1 MFILSSLPFVMK
13 SRRACPCEGG
23 DQIPST
29 RTIDGRLSY
38 NKDMSPR
45 IFLAAISL
53 VNNLNF
59 SWLSIRDFI
68 DIIVIAI
75 LIYVGLRLLLETH
88 SWPMLIGILVV
99 ALLYGASSVFNLPL
113 THLVLRAFFGFFIIF
128 IAIIFQKELRR
139 LLSFVGFFSFKRLTP
154 PADATILMI
163 SQAAGKLSHGKVG
176 ALIVFPGKEPI
187 GRFLEGGIAL
197 RGDVSQEL
205 LLSLFSEETPG
216 HDGAMIIENNRIK
229 KFGVHLPLAENL
241 GHSGKFHGLR
251 HRAALGLSE
260 QSDAI
265 VVVVSGETGSI
276 DIARDGEWEH
286 CANEHEL
293 HEKLSAFC
301 AAFSL
306 PGTASPTFPR
316 WLWRNIGLFGASLV
330 LAGGTWHFFS
340 ANFAPAQK
348 DFTVPL
354 EFQNL
359 PSGYFVEDA
368 IPRDAVVTLEGQNS
382 DFSVLN
388 PQALNVSVDIGS
400 STTAG
405 WHTVALG
412 EKDVNAPLNFS
423 VDQIQPRSVE
433 VEIVKD

>member
-1 MFILSSLPFVMK
+1 MSS
-13 SRRACPCEGG
+13 
-23 DQIPST
+23 
-29 RTIDGRLSY
+29 
-38 NKDMSPR
+38 R
-45 IFLAAISL
+45 IFLAAVAL
-53 VNNLNF
+53 AGNFNF
-59 SWLSIRDFI
+59 SWLSLRNVADVV
-68 DIIVIAI
+68 VIAI
-75 LIYVGLRLLLETH
+75 LIYIGLRLLLDTH
-88 SWPMLIGILVV
+88 SWPMLVGILAV
-99 ALLYGASSVFNLPL
+99 ALLYGASNIFNLPL

-139 LLSFVGFFSFKRLTP
+139 LLSFVGFFSFKRLVP
-154 PADATILMI
+154 PADATLLTI
-163 SQAAGKLSHGKVG
+163 SQAAGKLSRDKVG

-229 KFGVHLPLAENL
+229 KFGVHLPLTEDFEHA
-241 GHSGKFHGLR
+241 GKFHGLR

-276 DIARDGEWEH
+276 DIARGGVWEH

-293 HEKLSAFC
+293 HEKLAKFC

-306 PGTASPTFPR
+306 PGTAFATFPH
-316 WLWRNIGLFGASLV
+316 WLLKNIGLFVASLI
-330 LAGGTWHFFS
+330 LATGTWLFFS
-340 ANFAPAQK
+340 ENFAPTQK

-354 EFQNL
+354 EFQNV

-368 IPRDAVVTLEGQNS
+368 IPRDVVVTLDGQNS
-382 DFSVLN
+382 DFTALN
-388 PQALNVSVDIGS
+388 PQTLNVSVVIGS
-400 STTAG
+400 STSAG
-405 WHTVALG
+405 WHTITLT
-412 EKDVNAPLNFS
+412 EKDVNSPLNFS
-423 VDQIQPRSVE
+423 VIQVKPQSVE